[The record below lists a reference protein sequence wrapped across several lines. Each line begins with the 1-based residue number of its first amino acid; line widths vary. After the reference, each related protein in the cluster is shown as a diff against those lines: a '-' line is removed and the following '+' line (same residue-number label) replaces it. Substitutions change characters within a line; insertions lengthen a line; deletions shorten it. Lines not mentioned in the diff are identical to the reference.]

1 MTVRVRDTRRVEID
15 PAPSYSTRSRLN
27 PGRFAFWRGKGKGT
41 LKDVKPTAFKS
52 DSARFSRALR
62 SAILWPVCVILFTAL
77 LILVMLLMLMKVVKW
92 SEHSYDVIAQTRDC
106 EKLVIDSQNGL
117 RGYIISGD
125 KAFPAAFAAERSTAD
140 KAFTRLVTLVQDNRD
155 QEGRALDLS
164 RFKDLWFDHARTLM
178 DQRAQ
183 GNNPVDF
190 LKMGD
195 DVMDKLRAQ
204 FQTFIQVEEQQHE
217 DRRAQVNSAKT
228 AIGFAGGALALIL
241 ALTVSQLV
249 RRQFTQLAVDYRSA
263 LHTIEQRHAA
273 LVRSEADL
281 EQQKEWFRVALT
293 SIGDGVIVTD
303 QENRI
308 VFMNHE
314 AERLTGWVS
323 VEALLKPL
331 SSVFNVTDENK
342 QHTEDPFGESLGR
355 MPGRMLLFSR
365 NGDQWPID
373 DSNAAIHD
381 SKGRPLGQVIV
392 FRDATEMR
400 RAQNSLRIHSQEL
413 EKRVAERTTVLQQT
427 VSELETF
434 SYTVSHDLRSPLRAM
449 QGFAQAVLEDYGA
462 KLDEQGKNYLAR
474 IKNAAERLDR
484 LIQDLLFY
492 TRISRQ
498 NVPLTSLDL
507 DKLLPEIVQNYP
519 NLHPPG
525 AEVQIDRPLPNVIGH
540 EASLT
545 QVFSNLLGNAAK
557 FVPEGQVA
565 RIHVWGEDLGKR
577 ARIWIED
584 NGIGIEPEDRD
595 RIFQMFVQV
604 NEPHL
609 YGGTGVG
616 LAIVKKAVE
625 TMHGAV
631 GVESTPG
638 QGSKFWVEL
647 EKTA

>member
-1 MTVRVRDTRRVEID
+1 MNEVTPT
-15 PAPSYSTRSRLN
+15 
-27 PGRFAFWRGKGKGT
+27 
-41 LKDVKPTAFKS
+41 PTAVNS

-77 LILVMLLMLMKVVKW
+77 LILAMLFLLMRVVKW
-92 SEHSYDVIAQTRDC
+92 SEHSYDVIAQSRAC
-106 EKLVIDSQNGL
+106 EIMVINSQNEL
-117 RGYIISGD
+117 RGYLLTGD
-125 KAFPAAFAAERSTAD
+125 KTFPSAFAANRAAAD
-140 KAFTRLVTLVQDNRD
+140 KAFSRLITLVQDNHE
-155 QEGRALDLS
+155 QEIRANDLAGT
-164 RFKDLWFDHARTLM
+164 KDLWFDHAHTLM
-178 DQRAQ
+178 DQRAR
-183 GNNPVDF
+183 GNSSIDW

-195 DVMDKLRAQ
+195 DVMDKLRAK
-204 FQTFIQVEEQQHE
+204 FQTFIQAEEQLHD
-217 DRRAQVNSAKT
+217 DRLGQVASAKK
-228 AIGFAGGALALIL
+228 AIGFAGGALALVL

-314 AERLTGWVS
+314 AERLTGWNS
-323 VEALLKPL
+323 VESLLKPL
-331 SSVFNVTDENK
+331 SSVFNVTDE
-342 QHTEDPFGESLGR
+342 QGHGRSEDPFGDVAGR
-355 MPGRMLLFSR
+355 LPGRMLLYSR

-381 SKGRPLGQVIV
+381 SKGRQLGQVIV
-392 FRDATEMR
+392 FRDATEIR
-400 RAQNSLRIHSQEL
+400 RAQTSLRIHSQEL
-413 EKRVAERTTVLQQT
+413 EKRVAERTVTLQQA

-449 QGFAQAVLEDYGA
+449 QGFAQAVLEDYGD
-462 KLDEQGKNYLAR
+462 KLDEQGKNYLGR

-498 NVPLTSLDL
+498 NVPLAPLDL
-507 DKLLPEIVQNYP
+507 DRLMREIVQNYP

-525 AEVQIDRPLPNVIGH
+525 AEVKIDGPLPRVLGH

-557 FVPEGQVA
+557 FVPAGEPA
-565 RIHVWGEDLGKR
+565 RIHVWSEDLGQR
-577 ARIWIED
+577 VRVSIED
-584 NGIGIEPEDRD
+584 NGIGISPENYD
-595 RIFQMFVQV
+595 RIFNMFVQV

-625 TMHGAV
+625 SMHGTV
-631 GVESTPG
+631 GVASTPG
-638 QGSKFWVEL
+638 QGSRFWVEL
-647 EKTA
+647 EKAA